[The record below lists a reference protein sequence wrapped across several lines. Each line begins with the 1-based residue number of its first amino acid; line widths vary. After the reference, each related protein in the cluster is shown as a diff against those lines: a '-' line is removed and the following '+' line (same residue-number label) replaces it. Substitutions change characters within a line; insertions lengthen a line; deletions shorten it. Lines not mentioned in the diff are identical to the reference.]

1 MPALDL
7 SGEILEVLPPAM
19 RAIRNEM
26 RTLAQPELTV
36 AQFRVLTRLDA
47 FPHTNKQL
55 AEWMGISAAS
65 MCRTLDVLV
74 KRGYVTRRPAQDDRR
89 EVNLAL
95 TPKGKNRFEGIKL
108 ATRRMLQE
116 KLNVLSDADRKKL
129 LAGLKLIRE
138 VFLTR

>member
-1 MPALDL
+1 MPALDNV
-7 SGEILEVLPPAM
+7 STEILEVLPPTM
-19 RAIRNEM
+19 REIRNDM
-26 RTLAQPELTV
+26 RWLAQPELTV

-95 TPKGKNRFEGIKL
+95 TAKGKSRFGGIEL

-116 KLNVLSDADRKKL
+116 KLNIL
-129 LAGLKLIRE
+129 
-138 VFLTR
+138 